1 MGFARTGWC
10 DPRVDEEALELG
22 HIEELET
29 LGRQYTDELVQ
40 LVARFEKD
48 RALSIARHE
57 LARERL
63 WREGAVGDPTGDT
76 RGREQRKE
84 PS

>member
-10 DPRVDEEALELG
+10 DPRLDEEALEHG
-22 HIEELET
+22 HLEELET

-40 LVARFEKD
+40 LVARFEKE

-63 WREGAVGDPTGDT
+63 WREGAVGDPTGDG
-76 RGREQRKE
+76 GRREHRRE